1 MVQAVVQT
9 TSKLGSNPGEDSCK
23 IFGFK
28 LREKLVKVNNL
39 PYMFKQ
45 EHVVQWYR
53 LWCELPA
60 S

>member
-1 MVQAVVQT
+1 MVQALVWIT
-9 TSKLGSNPGEDSCK
+9 NKLVSGLGEDSYE
-23 IFGFK
+23 IFSFK

-45 EHVVQWYR
+45 ERVVQWYR
-53 LWCELPA
+53 LWCELPT